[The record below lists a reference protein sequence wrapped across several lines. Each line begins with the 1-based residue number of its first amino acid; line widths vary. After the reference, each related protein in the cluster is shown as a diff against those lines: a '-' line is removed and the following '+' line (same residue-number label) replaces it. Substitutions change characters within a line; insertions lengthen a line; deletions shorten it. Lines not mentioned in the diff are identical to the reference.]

1 MRANTLKRH
10 TFSGRP
16 KSSRAES
23 VGSRWSGIPG
33 NQAGWPPTIC
43 GFPRRDQSGHGGRKT
58 GGCRITT
65 QILRARVT
73 DQASVWIAAVTI
85 PLMLIAPA
93 LWNGYPLLQWDT
105 GGYLARWHEGYRL
118 SRCCWSWVATCAV
131 LISLVRHFADDEPRD
146 NSLSL

>member
-1 MRANTLKRH
+1 MRTKILKQHIFFTPAEIRLPR
-10 TFSGRP
+10 TRWLKVAGNSRKSSGRVSLADFRLP
-16 KSSRAES
+16 TNSGMMTGK
-23 VGSRWSGIPG
+23 VGETASI
-33 NQAGWPPTIC
+33 
-43 GFPRRDQSGHGGRKT
+43 RRF
-58 GGCRITT
+58 C
-65 QILRARVT
+65 ARVA
-73 DQASVWIAAVTI
+73 DPAGVWMSAIAM

-118 SRCCWSWVATCAV
+118 SRCCWSWVATFVV